1 KPEQLRSRCSQFKA
15 RARRLPTPLLM
26 DSLKRC
32 ARRLY
37 ARTRLRTPSLASD
50 NTWASSASR
59 RRRRRRIKKPPAVR
73 LDGKAVLLGAPPARR
88 PGRKPEVTARL
99 WLKFFELQSDA
110 RKKGLRNERLLA
122 DFRDD
127 LKTEHM
133 WNLAKQRA
141 SVLWLVSKAHNNRV
155 PPELRDP
162 FYRDHEDQDR
172 LKPQI
177 AQALASAEL
186 YCLALAN
193 IYADPNYHSLSH
205 QGVVGALQRKGVDL
219 EPPEDRTPLTETVL
233 TQTAPLRMSAH
244 MAVMNGIMEL
254 YIKEVLIPIKV

>member
-1 KPEQLRSRCSQFKA
+1 ESPVRVHGQPAALVAAPVHGLQRARTVPTAAALPAPQGVSDGARRARPGVPGGVARRPAAVVRPLPAPGLGPVPVEREARAIKPEQLRSQCSQFKA

-73 LDGKAVLLGAPPARR
+73 LDGKAVLLGKPRPAAVATAAPPARR

-133 WNLAKQRA
+133 WNL
-141 SVLWLVSKAHNNRV
+141 VSFVA
-155 PPELRDP
+155 P
-162 FYRDHEDQDR
+162 F
-172 LKPQI
+172 
-177 AQALASAEL
+177 
-186 YCLALAN
+186 
-193 IYADPNYHSLSH
+193 
-205 QGVVGALQRKGVDL
+205 
-219 EPPEDRTPLTETVL
+219 
-233 TQTAPLRMSAH
+233 
-244 MAVMNGIMEL
+244 
-254 YIKEVLIPIKV
+254 